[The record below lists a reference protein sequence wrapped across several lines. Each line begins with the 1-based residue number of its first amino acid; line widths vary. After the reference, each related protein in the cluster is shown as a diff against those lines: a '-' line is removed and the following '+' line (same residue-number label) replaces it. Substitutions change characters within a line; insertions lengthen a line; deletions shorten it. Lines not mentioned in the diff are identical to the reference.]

1 MLGSDREFNS
11 PQQINN
17 AYPFYYRYRSRQ
29 SAFDRPSYRS
39 DISPRFRVLPP
50 IIFSLAQR
58 SLPSV
63 VPLCIAFLLQHVERN
78 GQLAPLRCRLFTI
91 HSELTWL
98 VCSVTLI
105 GVPQLL
111 LMFLV
116 RLHIDLSAFHL
127 KSTSQTRVFLNRG
140 VA

>member
-17 AYPFYYRYRSRQ
+17 AYPFYDRYRSRQ
-29 SAFDRPSYRS
+29 SAFDRPGYRR
-39 DISPRFRVLPP
+39 DISLRCRVLSPST
-50 IIFSLAQR
+50 FSLAQR

-63 VPLCIAFLLQHVERN
+63 VPLCIAFLLQHLERN
-78 GQLAPLRCRLFTI
+78 GQLTPLRCRLFTI
-91 HSELTWL
+91 HSELICL
-98 VCSVTLI
+98 VSSVTLI

-116 RLHIDLSAFHL
+116 HLQIDLSSFHL
-127 KSTSQTRVFLNRG
+127 KSTCQTRVFLNRG